1 MDCNIS
7 LRFFHLLVAPVMR
20 LLPKQV
26 ELHKSDYRCHKFKTA
41 QHFMLSIYAQ
51 LTQAASGNSLVEALN
66 DWTNCDQANNL
77 RRLIGFEGQDC
88 GEELSLNQSSF
99 SRANNMRSYTVWRDC
114 FVELLNYAKSHAA
127 NQLAGLGKI
136 VAVDGSLF
144 DAVAKMSWAAYR
156 RNKPKAKGHF
166 FFDLAGLPDKLV
178 LTAGKAGE
186 AQVLAANFL
195 ADVTYLIDR
204 GYNDY
209 ELFRKLTAAKAY
221 FVTRLKDG
229 ALVSLPQPLPR
240 TLADD
245 YFGIVA
251 DQRVLLGQADN
262 TVQLRLVSW
271 RNSDGK
277 LWHFLTNRY
286 DLSAKT
292 IVELYQARWQIELFF
307 GWIKRHLQL
316 AHWYA
321 YSENGVLIQLYAAL
335 ITFLLLKCWIAFS
348 PIPDDSALRIDF
360 VRWLNRHLFDPID
373 LNQLQHYL
381 NQLIT

>member
-1 MDCNIS
+1 MA
-7 LRFFHLLVAPVMR
+7 V
-20 LLPKQV
+20 LPKQV
-26 ELHKSDYRCHKFKTA
+26 QQHKSDYRVHKFKTA
-41 QHFMLSIYAQ
+41 QHFLLSIYAQ
-51 LTQAASGNSLVEALN
+51 LTQAASGNSLIEALN
-66 DWTNCDQANNL
+66 DWTNYDQPNNL

-88 GEELSLNQSSF
+88 GELLSLNQSSF
-99 SRANNMRSYTVWRDC
+99 SRANNTRSYLVWRDC
-114 FVELLNYAKSHAA
+114 FVELLSYARSRCAKK
-127 NQLAGLGKI
+127 LAGLGKV
-136 VAVDGSLF
+136 VAVDGTLF
-144 DAVAKMSWAAYR
+144 DAVAKMSWAVYQTA
-156 RNKPKAKGHF
+156 KPKAKGHF
-166 FFDLAGLPDKLV
+166 FFDLAGLPDKLI
-178 LTAGKAGE
+178 LSEGKASE
-186 AQVLAANFL
+186 VAILAANFV

-209 ELFRKLTAAKAY
+209 ELFRKLSCAKAY

-229 ALVSLPQPLPR
+229 AIINLQQPLPR

-251 DQRVLLGQADN
+251 DARVQLGQGTN
-262 TVQLRLVSW
+262 TVQVRLVSW
-271 RNSDGK
+271 QNSDGK

-316 AHWYA
+316 RHWYA

-335 ITFLLLKCWIAFS
+335 IAFLLLKCWVAFS
-348 PIPDDSALRIDF
+348 LVPDDAALRIDF

-373 LNQLQHYL
+373 PNLVPLYL
-381 NQLIT
+381 SQLIT